1 MQSNILSF
9 LFGLASA
16 ASWGAGDFSGGFAA
30 KRGSVY
36 VVVWLSQ
43 ILGGLFLLIVA
54 LSFGEPFP
62 IPFDLFLGA
71 VSGIAGVIGLLGLY
85 RGLAEGRMGIVAPL
99 TAVVAAAVPV
109 IFGAFLEG
117 LPAALQLIG
126 FGFALVAVWFLSH
139 TDDGGNITAREL
151 TLPVVAGLGFGF
163 FYILIDQ
170 VQPGAV
176 FWPLVMARV
185 TSVSLLSLFIFG
197 RGQYEKPVSGQLLP
211 IALSGLFDAGGNA
224 FFVLAAQAGRLDIA
238 AVLSSLYPVATV
250 FLAWLILRERLVRQ
264 QWFGVAAAL
273 IALIL
278 IAS

>member
-1 MQSNILSF
+1 MQTNFLSIA
-9 LFGLASA
+9 FGLASA
-16 ASWGAGDFSGGFAA
+16 VSWGAGDFSGGFAT

-43 ILGGLFLLIVA
+43 ILGGLFLLTLA
-54 LSFGEPFP
+54 LLFREPLP
-62 IPFDLFLGA
+62 TTFDFLLGG
-71 VSGIAGVIGLLGLY
+71 VSGLAGVVGLLGLY

-109 IFGAFLEG
+109 IFGAVVEG
-117 LPAALQLIG
+117 LPAALQLVG
-126 FGFALVAVWFLSH
+126 FAFALVAVWFLSH
-139 TDDGGNITAREL
+139 TGDGGSIEAKEL
-151 TLPVVAGLGFGF
+151 ILPLVAGLGFGF

-176 FWPLVMARV
+176 FWPLVAARIA
-185 TSVSLLSLFIFG
+185 SVSLLTIFIFG
-197 RGQYEKPVSGQLLP
+197 RGQYQSPERTQLGP

-250 FLAWLILRERLVRQ
+250 FLAWLILKERLARQ
-264 QWFGVAAAL
+264 QWIGVAAAL
-273 IALIL
+273 IALVL
-278 IAS
+278 IAL